1 MLCVAFV
8 GDDVISPTLT
18 TYNNADDVNCPTL
31 AGSTKPT
38 GEWITC
44 KSGKPGTHPHMV
56 DSGNMNEN
64 FGEGWLTVCH
74 QKFRCYR
81 EKEIHKKVCT
91 IETMVRKKKV

>member
-74 QKFRCYR
+74 QKVIKSSGVT
-81 EKEIHKKVCT
+81 EKKRYTKKFVP
-91 IETMVRKKKV
+91 